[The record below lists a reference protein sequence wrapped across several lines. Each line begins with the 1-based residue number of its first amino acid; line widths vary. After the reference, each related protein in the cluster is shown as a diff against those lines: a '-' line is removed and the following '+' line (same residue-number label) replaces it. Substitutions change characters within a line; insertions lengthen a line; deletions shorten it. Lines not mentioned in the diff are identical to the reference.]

1 MYLHHSPSSSLQ
13 EEPQP
18 LSFGEGGVCSVSH
31 LLLTSLHERVYDRD
45 IKIRF
50 TPVHE
55 ACLWSVHYCRPHMSL
70 TAQHCSTGLE
80 RG

>member
-18 LSFGEGGVCSVSH
+18 LSFGEGGICSVSN
-31 LLLTSLHERVYDRD
+31 LVLTSGHKCVYNRD

-50 TPVHE
+50 TPVQE
-55 ACLWSVHYCRPHMSL
+55 ACLWSVHCCRPPMSL
-70 TAQHCSTGLE
+70 TAQH
-80 RG
+80 